1 MSAKY
6 YIYRNLHKGGFS
18 VRLRGRV
25 VDYIDEA
32 VCMDVSFKVGLK
44 GRSRAIREGKRN
56 VHAFVVCDMYYKGG
70 RLECQYGKFDKEVT
84 YNPFWAE
91 KKFYDVESG
100 RAINNDAFMC
110 HLKDEKVYIR

>member
-44 GRSRAIREGKRN
+44 GRERVLKEGRKN
-56 VHAFVVCDMYYKGG
+56 VHAYIVCDTYHKGG
-70 RLECQYGKFDKEVT
+70 RLQCMFGKMDEQVQYFTHEPSHPYFFTHADGEV
-84 YNPFWAE
+84 
-91 KKFYDVESG
+91 K
-100 RAINNDAFMC
+100 DAFMC